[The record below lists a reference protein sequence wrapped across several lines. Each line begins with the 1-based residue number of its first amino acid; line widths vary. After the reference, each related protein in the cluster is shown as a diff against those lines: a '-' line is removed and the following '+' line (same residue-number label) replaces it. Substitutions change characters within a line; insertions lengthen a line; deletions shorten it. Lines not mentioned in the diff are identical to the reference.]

1 MERWF
6 GLLFHLSYQRINK
19 KIFLL
24 LTIFLNITFL
34 CLNAASSSQVAQK
47 SSVDKW
53 DTESPDSKIGLAYEY
68 HVRSMWIPT
77 STQATYHQTHFS
89 DEDIFFSCFH
99 FSVQR
104 INHTCMYK
112 HNGFYN
118 QGVAHVTLEQV
129 YVCCLVVVVYTSE
142 FSEINCTKFPA
153 APVVISERQ
162 QDNVE
167 LQVETPRVPMNND
180 NKYRQASVIRKGKY
194 IFVFHQLL
202 LYLRYVR
209 AYHFVSIFE

>member
-1 MERWF
+1 
-6 GLLFHLSYQRINK
+6 
-19 KIFLL
+19 
-24 LTIFLNITFL
+24 
-34 CLNAASSSQVAQK
+34 
-47 SSVDKW
+47 
-53 DTESPDSKIGLAYEY
+53 
-68 HVRSMWIPT
+68 
-77 STQATYHQTHFS
+77 
-89 DEDIFFSCFH
+89 
-99 FSVQR
+99 
-104 INHTCMYK
+104 MYK

-129 YVCCLVVVVYTSE
+129 YVCGLVVVMYTSE
-142 FSEINCTKFPA
+142 FSEFNFTKFPA

-167 LQVETPRVPMNND
+167 LQVETPRVPMNYD

-209 AYHFVSIFE
+209 AYNFVPIFE